1 MTSARPRTD
10 DRSRS
15 KAAAAL
21 SLLALGSVTAIVA
34 TLESFPSH
42 LIAAALLLASAL
54 FALDGVIHRGARRV
68 IELTAA
74 ALAAA
79 ASVIVLLGSIDLVAD
94 VATIVLWG
102 CAIWLARGAFS
113 VRSKLAPALP
123 PNAAVMFWNPKSGDG
138 KALAVELADEARAR
152 GIKPIELRRDDD
164 LRELVLAEIAL
175 GADAL
180 AAAGGDGT
188 QAIVAAIAAEND
200 LPFACIPAGTRNHFA
215 LDLGVDRDDL
225 IGSLDAFVNG
235 AEKRVDLG
243 EVNGQVFVNNVSLGL
258 YAEAVQREDYRGAKL
273 RTLLDMAPEVAGPD
287 GSGLQLEWVGGDQS
301 GEAEDAVAILISNNR
316 YRVGRMLSSGTRPSI
331 DDGLLGVTVFETA
344 TPRSGDGV
352 LRRPWR
358 EWTTPEIEL
367 AASGPVAAGI
377 DGEATTLSPPLRF
390 RIRHRALRVR
400 IAGHHPGVS
409 PSAALPDKLVD
420 LPAALWRT
428 ARAPR

>member
-15 KAAAAL
+15 KATAAL

-54 FALDGVIHRGARRV
+54 FALDGVIHRGARRL

-102 CAIWLARGAFS
+102 CGIWLARGAFA
-113 VRSKLAPALP
+113 VGSKLSPAAPP
-123 PNAAVMFWNPKSGDG
+123 SAAVMFWNPKSGDG
-138 KALAVELADEARAR
+138 KALAAGLADEALAR
-152 GIKPIELRRDDD
+152 GIKPIELQRDDD
-164 LRELVLAEIAL
+164 LRQLVLAEIAA

-188 QAIVAAIAAEND
+188 QAIVAAVAADND

-225 IGSLDAFVNG
+225 VGALDAFTNG
-235 AEKRVDLG
+235 GEKRVDLG

-258 YAEAVQREDYRGAKL
+258 YAEAVQHEDYRGAKL
-273 RTLLDMAPEVAGPD
+273 RTLLDMAPDVAGPE
-287 GSGLQLEWVGGDQS
+287 GSGLELEWAGDGDQS
-301 GEAEDAVAILISNNR
+301 SEDVVAILISNNR
-316 YRVGRMLSSGTRPSI
+316 YRVGRLLSSGTRPSVE
-331 DDGLLGVTVFETA
+331 DGLLGVTVFETA
-344 TPRSGDGV
+344 MPGAGDGL

-367 AASGPVAAGI
+367 DAPGPVAAGI
-377 DGEATTLSPPLRF
+377 DGEATMLDAPIRF
-390 RIRHRALRVR
+390 RIRPRALRVR
-400 IAGHHPGVS
+400 IANHHPGVS
-409 PSAALPDKLVD
+409 PSAALPDKLIE

-428 ARAPR
+428 ALARG